1 MIKMSK
7 KLVEPAKLNYFF
19 GASWED
25 LGKTIKR
32 AFQLNANSI
41 SSSCKDISD
50 AWTYGGFFKKL
61 VALFENVIK
70 IVIIA
75 LLGTVY
81 ALVFSAIHSVIVT
94 IIMLVFYV
102 VFGIVW
108 VLDRLYLMANKSRT
122 DCPICKR
129 SYLIPA
135 YRCTCGEIHY
145 QLVPNKY
152 GVWKHKCKCK
162 NKLPSTFLSGRSK
175 LEATCPVC
183 TTKVAAGE
191 VKPVVFQLIGG
202 AGSGKTVYLT
212 ALFHQ
217 IFDKINEKNVVK
229 YEIPDEFQPYFDD
242 LQRWYDGEECPATI
256 QMSSQMYPL
265 VLDVGKGMKRQFSI
279 YDIAGEMFGSDV
291 IYSQDMERQ
300 FQYCDGLFFVM
311 DPYGGSKLIDENID
325 ASDFSQVSANN
336 VVTNFVNY
344 FISTKHTNATK
355 RSEKKVS
362 VLIVKADIKEIK
374 KNIGPAKIHSIYN
387 SNQEQY
393 SSEQECRNQ
402 VCKQYLNDMGLGS
415 AVNELEVHF
424 KNVNYYPVSSMGHKK
439 DGSQYMPWGVIEPLQ
454 WMLSSADKELAK
466 KMGIENTK

>member
-1 MIKMSK
+1 MSE
-7 KLVEPAKLNYFF
+7 KLVEPAKMNYFF

-25 LGKTIKR
+25 LGKTIKK
-32 AFQLNANSI
+32 AFRLNANSI
-41 SSSCKDISD
+41 SNAYKNISD
-50 AWTYGGFFKKL
+50 AWIYGGFFKKIASL
-61 VALFENVIK
+61 MKNLIT
-70 IVIIA
+70 IIIIA
-75 LLGTVY
+75 ILGTAY
-81 ALVFSAIHSVIVT
+81 ALIFSAIHSVIVT
-94 IIMLVFYV
+94 VIMLIFYV
-102 VFGIVW
+102 IFGIVW
-108 VLDRLYLMANKSRT
+108 LIDRLYLLVNKSRT

-183 TTKVAAGE
+183 SAKIAAGE

-202 AGSGKTVYLT
+202 SMSGKTVYLT

-217 IFDKINEKNVVK
+217 IFDKINEKSAVK
-229 YEIPDEFQPYFDD
+229 YEIPSEFQPYFDD
-242 LQRWYDGEECPATI
+242 LKRWYAGEECPTTV
-256 QMSSQMYPL
+256 QMSSQMYPI

-279 YDIAGEMFGSDV
+279 YDIAGEMFGSDM

-300 FQYCDGLFFVM
+300 FQYCDGLFFVV
-311 DPYGGSKLIDENID
+311 DPYGGSKSIDGNMD

-355 RSEKKVS
+355 RSDKKVS

-374 KNIGPAKIHSIYN
+374 KNIGPAKIYSIYN
-387 SNQEQY
+387 SNQEKY
-393 SSEQECRNQ
+393 SSEQECRNKI
-402 VCKQYLNDMGLGS
+402 CKQYLIDMGLGS
-415 AVNELEVHF
+415 TVNELEIHF
-424 KNVNYYPVSSMGHKK
+424 KNVNYYPVSSIGHKK
-439 DGSQYMPWGVIEPLQ
+439 DGSEYTPWGVIEPLQ
-454 WMLSSADKELAK
+454 WMLSSVDSELAK
-466 KMGIENTK
+466 KMGIEK